1 MRSGCA
7 FLIHMCQDEYQL
19 FFNFFSVK
27 PPLFDAFLESLCL
40 TFYDLLRPLIIHI
53 NHLETLAE
61 LCSILKVRSDEIVE
75 FGVVTQA
82 RVQWVTLLHGEPICY
97 NATFSFSAG

>member
-1 MRSGCA
+1 MSESIRLLSEKHSRDHCTLVRSGCA

-61 LCSILKVRSDEIVE
+61 LCSILKVQV
-75 FGVVTQA
+75 
-82 RVQWVTLLHGEPICY
+82 
-97 NATFSFSAG
+97 